1 MQFLGMAGHFGL
13 GNTNSIA
20 SLDVARAYV
29 VSLTKTLSKCI
40 FFFPYPSYLANE
52 F

>member
-20 SLDVARAYV
+20 SLDVARAYI
-29 VSLTKTLSKCI
+29 VSLTKTFSSA
-40 FFFPYPSYLANE
+40 FFPFPSYLTNE